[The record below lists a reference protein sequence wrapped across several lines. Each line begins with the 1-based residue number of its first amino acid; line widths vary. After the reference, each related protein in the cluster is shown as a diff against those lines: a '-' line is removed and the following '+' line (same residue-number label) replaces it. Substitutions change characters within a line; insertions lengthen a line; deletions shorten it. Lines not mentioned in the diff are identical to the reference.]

1 MMTLKQINASADALA
16 SMFGAGTAIDKIMKR
31 MSSLQPAQ
39 REFWQKAQVSVEQGA
54 RLSEPLSQVWPSSL
68 VNAVRAGEASGKIE
82 QALTQIAE
90 TTELQL
96 KIQSQISKLGYP
108 FLLMGCGVGIF
119 IFYMIVV
126 LPNIGRALGTKNPS
140 TMMKLSAWLSEVA
153 ANHGFL
159 IIGAFAVLAVML
171 ASWIRSAEAR
181 STVLN
186 WSMAVP
192 VLREALR
199 DLYFG
204 IWANYM
210 AMMASAGISTT
221 HGLKLTQPI
230 LPEALQE
237 SVQQFL
243 HDLEVNHRSMS
254 DAADPSLQTDDR
266 AKWWPFYIGQA
277 FLMADSTGRVDTSL
291 KKVAPSLIKEGS
303 QALALVLKGFWVV
316 SIFITAIVAVSP
328 LIAYYWELGQAF
340 NQSGL

>member
-1 MMTLKQINASADALA
+1 MMSLKQINAAADALA
-16 SMFGAGTAIDKIMKR
+16 SMFGAGTSIDKIMKR

-82 QALTQIAE
+82 QALAQIAE

-96 KIQSQISKLGYP
+96 KIQAQVSKLGYP
-108 FLLMGCGVGIF
+108 FLLIGCGIGIF
-119 IFYMIVV
+119 FFYMVVV
-126 LPNIGRALGTKNPS
+126 LPNIGRALGTKTPS
-140 TMMKLSAWLSEVA
+140 PMMQLSAWLSQLA
-153 ANHGFL
+153 ANHGL
-159 IIGAFAVLAVML
+159 VILGVVAIGAVML
-171 ASWIRSAEAR
+171 ISWIRSAEAR
-181 STVLN
+181 TTILN

-192 VLREALR
+192 GLRTALR

-210 AMMASAGISTT
+210 AMMAAAGISTT
-221 HGLKLTQPI
+221 HGLRLTQPI
-230 LPEALQE
+230 LPEAMQE

-254 DAADPSLQTDDR
+254 EAADPSLQTDDR

-277 FLMADSTGRVDTSL
+277 FLMADSTGRVDAAL
-291 KKVAPSLIKEGS
+291 LKVAPSLIKEGS
-303 QALALVLKGFWVV
+303 QLLAAVLKGFWVV
-316 SIFITAIVAVSP
+316 SIFITAIVAVAP

-340 NQSGL
+340 NHSGL